1 MEFLASHHVLF
12 FSASEVKGNLKDA
25 ARTRDKISGHTL
37 LRNAELLGPLIDWI
51 HWSAFLPSSEEFDA
65 FWTSVILRM
74 SSKATTT
81 DWGEK
86 KFANYMKSNLFDVS
100 GPLLRAP
107 WGSGF
112 GICPPGYTTYTP
124 NTIESSH
131 RTLKLPLDPEYSKR
145 DVGALMVEVC
155 HTVASRVE
163 QGKFSNMHKSLQ

>member
-1 MEFLASHHVLF
+1 
-12 FSASEVKGNLKDA
+12 
-25 ARTRDKISGHTL
+25 
-37 LRNAELLGPLIDWI
+37 
-51 HWSAFLPSSEEFDA
+51 
-65 FWTSVILRM
+65 M